1 MTDRPSKLLL
11 LIALAAALLVA
22 APAPARDAMVTF
34 KVNVP
39 EGTPTDAK
47 VYIAGDI
54 DALGPW
60 DPGKVALG
68 KIGDQLYAITLVLP
82 VGSTFNYKFTRGTW
96 ETVEKGEGFEEIP
109 DRSHEVTGDE
119 TVPVTV
125 ENWRDFSLGR
135 ERHTV
140 VGVFELHL
148 DFPATKLGN
157 NRTIVVWLPP
167 GYDDGDSETRYPVLY
182 MHDGQNIFDAYSSYI
197 GVEWNVDESLTR
209 MIESG
214 QVRPLIVVGIYNT
227 SERVFE
233 YTDVPDRDRGGG
245 GASLYADFL
254 VNELKPFIDSQY
266 RTLPDRANTGVM
278 GSSLGANVSIY
289 LAWNR
294 PDVFSKVGA
303 MSTAYGWAG
312 GHLILYLE
320 EEELP
325 SGTKLWLDLGTAEGS
340 GDRDGDGVPDLLA
353 MHRQARDVLME
364 KGMELKRDLRYV
376 EDVGAVH
383 NERAWASRLPRAL
396 EFLFPAR

>member
-1 MTDRPSKLLL
+1 MSDRTLKSLVLVVL
-11 LIALAAALLVA
+11 VSALLAAA
-22 APAPARDAMVTF
+22 PAHARDAMVTF

-39 EGTPTDAK
+39 DATPTDAK

-68 KIGDQLYAITLVLP
+68 KIGDYLYAITLVLP
-82 VGSTFNYKFTRGTW
+82 VGSTFNYKFTRGNW
-96 ETVEKGEGFEEIP
+96 ETVEKGESFEEIP
-109 DRSHEVTGDE
+109 DREHEVTGDE
-119 TVPVTV
+119 MVPVTI
-125 ENWRDFSLGR
+125 ESWRDFALGR
-135 ERHTV
+135 DRHTV
-140 VGVFELHL
+140 VGAFELHL

-157 NRTIVVWLPP
+157 TRTIVVWLPP
-167 GYDDGDSETRYPVLY
+167 GYEEGDPEARYPVLY
-182 MHDGQNIFDAYSSYI
+182 MHDGQNIFDAYSSSI

-209 MIESG
+209 MIESD

-227 SERVFE
+227 GERVFE

-245 GASLYADFL
+245 GASLYADFV
-254 VNELKPFIDSQY
+254 VNDLKPFIDSQY

-289 LAWNR
+289 LAWSR
-294 PDVFSKVGA
+294 PDVFSRVGA

-312 GHLILYLE
+312 GHIVLYLE

-353 MHRQARDVLME
+353 MHRQARDALMD
-364 KGMELKRDLRYV
+364 KGMELQRDLRYI

-383 NERAWASRLPRAL
+383 NERAWASRFPRAL